1 VSSSPDN
8 INLFPVTVERLSE
21 LSVKI
26 SWKEPV
32 GSTGVA
38 IYHGDSPDRIQTASP
53 LAEVTEGDAVTL
65 SGLAAESPHFFKL
78 VAADGAT
85 AMVGERRPVVEG
97 APNLRD
103 LGGYEATDGRRVKWG
118 RIFRSSNLGRLTD
131 KGLAQIRQLG
141 IKLVCD
147 FRSEAETHKQP
158 NRFPDS
164 PAVDYVRL
172 PIQHGEFEPTTVFER
187 IKRGDYDW
195 ISEDFMLRGYIDSV
209 ERYPHVWD
217 RLFQLLVTPRH
228 RPLLFHCTGGK
239 DRTGAAA
246 ALILQALGV
255 PEETVIADYGLSD
268 GYNADMRKIIYNYL
282 QPFGVDLAK
291 VQPYFTAPESRL
303 RALLKHVDAHYGSA
317 VGYLVTRAKVSE
329 ETIARLKADLLE

>member
-1 VSSSPDN
+1 MSSSPDST
-8 INLFPVTVERLSE
+8 NLFPVTVERLSG

-26 SWKEPV
+26 SWKETV
-32 GSTGVA
+32 GSTGVS
-38 IYHGDSPDRIQTASP
+38 IYHGDSPERIQTASP
-53 LAEVTEGDAVTL
+53 LAEVTEGGSVTL
-65 SGLAAESPHFFKL
+65 SGLDAGSPHFFKL
-78 VAADGAT
+78 VTAGGAAAL
-85 AMVGERRPVVEG
+85 VGERRPVVEG

-147 FRSEAETHKQP
+147 FRTEAEVRKQP

-187 IKRGDYDW
+187 IKRGDYEW

-217 RLFQLLVTPRH
+217 RLFQLLANPQH

-268 GYNADMRKIIYNYL
+268 GYNADMRRIIYNYL

-303 RALLKHVDAHYGSA
+303 RALLRHVDARYGSA
-317 VGYLVTRAKVSE
+317 VGYLVTRAGVSE
-329 ETIARLKADLLE
+329 QTIAQLKADLLE